1 MEGNVKLL
9 FAFQNV
15 RERNAKMRAIKAP
28 VKRMNMRLDK
38 SCILSMRTPF
48 DGIDNDFSRENN
60 G

>member
-38 SCILSMRTPF
+38 SCILSTPF